1 MSEGSGL
8 SRLTL
13 KFLEVFAAGLA
24 TAVSGY
30 LIAHFTGY
38 FAAVSPIA
46 AVKQPSVMQPWVIQ
60 QSVRSGPAA
69 PVVHEAAPVAAMPQ
83 SNMADQSPS
92 ANGTGAKPR
101 DAAEIKSRD
110 AAEIKS
116 RDAVEI
122 KPRDAVEPKSRDAT
136 ETRPHEAARGAA
148 APSFEA
154 RVRAALA
161 KAGPANSGPAHPASD
176 DAPRREAVVPV
187 DAMPRVSNGAPQPV
201 DTPTGAIA
209 ATPPPGDSAPRSVPV
224 AQPPAAAAPAMGR
237 PAMENIA
244 APTPTIQLAPPSA
257 VEIKSQPVA
266 SVDPDQPAPVAA
278 QPPPS
283 TDHDGPFAAI
293 TRRLH
298 VDKLLTG
305 GDQPPR
311 PPMPVGQ

>member
-1 MSEGSGL
+1 MTSEGSGL

-13 KFLEVFAAGLA
+13 KFLEIFAAGLA

-30 LIAHFTGY
+30 LIAHFSGY
-38 FAAVSPIA
+38 LAAVTPMA
-46 AVKQPSVMQPWVIQ
+46 AVKQPSVNQPWAIQ
-60 QSVRSGPAA
+60 RNVRSGPAT
-69 PVVHEAAPVAAMPQ
+69 PVVHEATPAAAVPQ
-83 SNMADQSPS
+83 SNVADQPPS
-92 ANGTGAKPR
+92 ANGTGPKP
-101 DAAEIKSRD
+101 
-110 AAEIKS
+110 

-122 KPRDAVEPKSRDAT
+122 KPRDAAEIKPRDAVETKPRDAT

-161 KAGPANSGPAHPASD
+161 KAGPAHPASD

-187 DAMPRVSNGAPQPV
+187 DAMPRVSKTTTQSV
-201 DTPTGAIA
+201 DTPTGSIA
-209 ATPPPGDSAPRSVPV
+209 APPPPVDSAPRSVPV
-224 AQPPAAAAPAMGR
+224 ALPPAAAAPAIDK

-266 SVDPDQPAPVAA
+266 DVDPNQPAPVAA
-278 QPPPS
+278 QPPPG

-293 TRRLH
+293 SRRLH
-298 VDKLLTG
+298 IDKLLTG

>member
-1 MSEGSGL
+1 MTSEGSGL
-8 SRLTL
+8 SRLPL

-24 TAVSGY
+24 TAASGY
-30 LIAHFTGY
+30 LIAHFAGY
-38 FAAVSPIA
+38 FAAVAPVE
-46 AVKQPSVMQPWVIQ
+46 AVKQPPVPWVIQ
-60 QSVRSGPAA
+60 QSVRSAPAA
-69 PVVHEAAPVAAMPQ
+69 SVVHEAAPAPAVPQ

-92 ANGTGAKPR
+92 ANGTGT
-101 DAAEIKSRD
+101 
-110 AAEIKS
+110 
-116 RDAVEI
+116 
-122 KPRDAVEPKSRDAT
+122 KPRDAVETK
-136 ETRPHEAARGAA
+136 PHEAARGPA

-154 RVRAALA
+154 RVRAALAKSGPA

-187 DAMPRVSNGAPQPV
+187 DAMPRVTNAKTQPV
-201 DTPTGAIA
+201 DTPTGSIA
-209 ATPPPGDSAPRSVPV
+209 APPPPVDSAPRSVPV
-224 AQPPAAAAPAMGR
+224 ALPPAAAAPAIDK

-266 SVDPDQPAPVAA
+266 DVDPNQPAPVAA

-298 VDKLLTG
+298 IDKPSTD

>member
-1 MSEGSGL
+1 LQESSVTSEGSGL

-38 FAAVSPIA
+38 FAAVTPLA
-46 AVKQPSVMQPWVIQ
+46 AVKQPSVPWVIQ
-60 QSVRSGPAA
+60 QSVRSGPAT
-69 PVVHEAAPVAAMPQ
+69 PVVHEAAPAAAVSQ
-83 SNMADQSPS
+83 SNTADQSPS
-92 ANGTGAKPR
+92 ANGTGPKPH
-101 DAAEIKSRD
+101 DT
-110 AAEIKS
+110 
-116 RDAVEI
+116 VEI
-122 KPRDAVEPKSRDAT
+122 KPRDAVETKPRDTT
-136 ETRPHEAARGAA
+136 ETRPHDAARGAA
-148 APSFEA
+148 ALSFEA

-161 KAGPANSGPAHPASD
+161 KAGPANSGPAHPASG

-187 DAMPRVSNGAPQPV
+187 DAMPRVSNTTTQPV
-201 DTPTGAIA
+201 DTPTGSIA

-224 AQPPAAAAPAMGR
+224 ARPPTAAA

-244 APTPTIQLAPPSA
+244 APTPTIQLASPSA
-257 VEIKSQPVA
+257 GEIKSQPVA
-266 SVDPDQPAPVAA
+266 SVDPDQPA
-278 QPPPS
+278 QSPPS

-298 VDKLLTG
+298 IDKLLAG

>member
-1 MSEGSGL
+1 VTSEGSGP
-8 SRLTL
+8 SRFTL

-38 FAAVSPIA
+38 LAAVTPVA
-46 AVKQPSVMQPWVIQ
+46 AVKQPSVIQPWVIQ
-60 QSVRSGPAA
+60 QSVRSGPAT
-69 PVVHEAAPVAAMPQ
+69 PVVHEAAPAAAVPQ
-83 SNMADQSPS
+83 SNTADQSPS
-92 ANGTGAKPR
+92 ANGTGP
-101 DAAEIKSRD
+101 
-110 AAEIKS
+110 
-116 RDAVEI
+116 
-122 KPRDAVEPKSRDAT
+122 KPRDAVETKPRDAVETKPRDAT

-187 DAMPRVSNGAPQPV
+187 DAMPRVSNTTTQPV
-201 DTPTGAIA
+201 DTPTGSIA

-224 AQPPAAAAPAMGR
+224 ARPPAAAA

-298 VDKLLTG
+298 IDKLPTG

>member
-38 FAAVSPIA
+38 FAAVTPIA

-60 QSVRSGPAA
+60 QSVRSGPAT
-69 PVVHEAAPVAAMPQ
+69 PVVHEAAPAAAVSQ
-83 SNMADQSPS
+83 SNTADQSPS
-92 ANGTGAKPR
+92 ANGTGPKPH
-101 DAAEIKSRD
+101 DT
-110 AAEIKS
+110 
-116 RDAVEI
+116 VEI
-122 KPRDAVEPKSRDAT
+122 KPRDAVETKPRDTT
-136 ETRPHEAARGAA
+136 ETRPHDAARGAA
-148 APSFEA
+148 ALSFEA

-161 KAGPANSGPAHPASD
+161 KSGPVNSGPAHPASD
-176 DAPRREAVVPV
+176 NAPRREAVVPV
-187 DAMPRVSNGAPQPV
+187 DAMPRVSNTTTQPV
-201 DTPTGAIA
+201 DTPTGSIA

-224 AQPPAAAAPAMGR
+224 ALPPAAAAPAIDKPRMEK
-237 PAMENIA
+237 PAMENVA

-266 SVDPDQPAPVAA
+266 RVDPNQPAPVAA
-278 QPPPS
+278 QPPPGM
-283 TDHDGPFAAI
+283 DQDGPFAAI

-298 VDKLLTG
+298 IDKLLTG

>member
-1 MSEGSGL
+1 MTTEGSGL
-8 SRLTL
+8 SRFTV

-30 LIAHFTGY
+30 LIAHFTG
-38 FAAVSPIA
+38 FLAAVTPVA
-46 AVKQPSVMQPWVIQ
+46 AVKQPSVIQ
-60 QSVRSGPAA
+60 QSVRSGPAT
-69 PVVHEAAPVAAMPQ
+69 PVVHEAAPAAVVPQ

-92 ANGTGAKPR
+92 ANGTGPKP
-101 DAAEIKSRD
+101 
-110 AAEIKS
+110 

-122 KPRDAVEPKSRDAT
+122 KPRDAVETKPHGAT

-161 KAGPANSGPAHPASD
+161 KAGPARPASD

-187 DAMPRVSNGAPQPV
+187 DAVPRVSNTTTQFV
-201 DTPTGAIA
+201 DTPTGSIA

-224 AQPPAAAAPAMGR
+224 APPPAVAA

-244 APTPTIQLAPPSA
+244 APAPTIQLAPPSA

-266 SVDPDQPAPVAA
+266 SVDPNQTAPVAA

-283 TDHDGPFAAI
+283 TDQDGPFAAI

-298 VDKLLTG
+298 IDKLLTG